1 MAVALKRM
9 LGIAFLL
16 GGLVVSFAGCSSD
29 PQLMNEGTAYK
40 VPGSDTDKVDDAQYF
55 YKTTGRSPD
64 ESDVK
69 STGEYDPNDKP
80 QYSAP
85 ATDKKS

>member
-1 MAVALKRM
+1 MAVTLKWVV
-9 LGIAFLL
+9 GTAFLL
-16 GGLVVSFAGCSSD
+16 GGLMISFSGCSSS
-29 PQLMNEGTAYK
+29 PQLMHEGTSYK

-64 ESDVK
+64 EADAK

-85 ATDKKS
+85 TAAKKE